1 MDTVNLF
8 LPVNEI
14 MLTCLDSAFAITAC
28 LFHSFLEQDNFWNPN
43 ISQGSVATCA
53 GCGGIFNTGNHFIAK
68 FLENLPVKNFT
79 NQLCLTELLL

>member
-68 FLENLPVKNFT
+68 FLENLLVKNFT
-79 NQLCLTELLL
+79 NQVCLTELLL